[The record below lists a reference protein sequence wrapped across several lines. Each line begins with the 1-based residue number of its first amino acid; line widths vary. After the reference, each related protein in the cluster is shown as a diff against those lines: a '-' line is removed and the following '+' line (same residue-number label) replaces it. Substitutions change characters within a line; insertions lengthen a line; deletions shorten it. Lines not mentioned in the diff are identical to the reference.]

1 LELTTFQGELRAFEA
16 RYLHI
21 IGVRYAEIDELEAQI
36 AESQARLQA
45 ISREWESAPEAVKR
59 EWVSAELVRTIRKIA
74 QAEVRLR

>member
-16 RYLHI
+16 RYLCI
-21 IGVRYAEIDELEAQI
+21 IGVRYAELDELEAQI
-36 AESQARLQA
+36 AEAQARLQA
-45 ISREWESAPEAVKR
+45 ILSEWVSAPEAVKQ